1 MIGERLRQARLA
13 AGLTLDQVSAQL
25 GALGQPITKAGL
37 SKYERNGSTPPPT
50 LLLKLAHVLGVT
62 SHYFLQESEVRIEW
76 LAFRKHPQL
85 PVSRQEHI
93 KAYAAKVAEGQVWL
107 QHTLYPNEQ
116 PVMLMPR
123 SVETSEEA
131 EQAAMDLRALWGLGE
146 APIESV
152 TQAAE
157 LHGAVVVDWKL
168 DEGTLDGISGW
179 VNNIVPLAVVN
190 TSTAPDRRRYTLS
203 HELGHMV
210 MHTDAQDPD
219 EEERLAHRFAAAFLV
234 PEAMAHR
241 ELGERRRHL
250 SLDEL
255 ALLKRK
261 YGLSM
266 NGWVHRAYD
275 LGIID
280 EGHHNTLCRAF
291 VEHGW
296 KKKEPVAYDGWEEP
310 KRLEQLVL
318 HALAEGVITE
328 ARATQLCPW
337 RDRDDDRPAER
348 PAESGLT
355 ATALLRLPAGERS
368 RALAAAAA
376 AAAPLY
382 RGDPDLTGFDAF
394 GEDDLY
400 ADPE

>member
-13 AGLTLDQVSAQL
+13 AGLTLDQVSTQL
-25 GALGQPITKAGL
+25 TALGHPITKAGL
-37 SKYERNGSTPPPT
+37 SKYERNGSTLPPT
-50 LLLKLAHVLGVT
+50 FLLKVAQALGVT
-62 SHYFLQESEVRIEW
+62 SDYFLHESEVRIEW

-85 PVSRQEHI
+85 PISRQEHI

-107 QHTLYPNEQ
+107 QQTLYPNDQ
-116 PVMLMPR
+116 PVMLTPR
-123 SVETSEEA
+123 PIETAEEA
-131 EQAAMDLRALWGLGE
+131 ERAATDLRILWGLGE

-179 VNNIVPLAVVN
+179 VNDIVPLAVVN

-210 MHTDAQDPD
+210 MHTDAQDSD
-219 EEERLAHRFAAAFLV
+219 EERLAHRFAAAFLV
-234 PEAMAHR
+234 PEAMARR

-255 ALLKRK
+255 AILKRK

-280 EGHHNTLCRAF
+280 EGHHNMLCRSF

-328 ARATQLCPW
+328 ARAAQLCPW
-337 RDRDDDRPAER
+337 RNKGDDRWSER
-348 PAESGLT
+348 PAEPGLT
-355 ATALLRLPAGERS
+355 ATALLRLPAEERS

-382 RGDPDLTGFDAF
+382 RDDPDLTGFDAF

>member
-50 LLLKLAHVLGVT
+50 LLLKLAQVLGVT

-76 LAFRKHPQL
+76 LAFRKHPRL

-93 KAYAAKVAEGQVWL
+93 KAYAARVAEGQVWL
-107 QHTLYPNEQ
+107 QQRLYPNEQ
-116 PVMLMPR
+116 PVMLTPR
-123 SVETSEEA
+123 PVETPEEA
-131 EQAAMDLRALWGLGE
+131 EQVAMDLRALWRLGE

-168 DEGTLDGISGW
+168 DEGTLDGVSGW
-179 VNNIVPLAVVN
+179 VNDIVPLTVVN

-210 MHTDAQDPD
+210 MKTDVRNSD

-234 PEAMAHR
+234 PGAIARR
-241 ELGERRRHL
+241 ELGECRRHL

-328 ARATQLCPW
+328 ARAAQLCPW
-337 RDRDDDRPAER
+337 RGDDRRAER
-348 PAESGLT
+348 PAESGST

-368 RALAAAAA
+368 RALAAAAV

-382 RGDPDLTGFDAF
+382 RDDPDLTGFDAF